1 MDPLRTRFAAGV
13 LCRLIE
19 DGCKTSVLC
28 FLNLTVS
35 LDLHAKI
42 GLQHL
47 FRAYSLKSGLLE
59 RRLKLGCLES
69 HRGGKWAAE
78 KKTGGLALC
87 VGGIRQLNSSRRPA
101 ESLIFLPQC
110 NQNAVIPGTDSK
122 IFYAF
127 PDLFL
132 HRPLSSNVRCVP
144 FQW

>member
-47 FRAYSLKSGLLE
+47 FRAYSLKSVSYTHLVRLDLVDRNVADIVE
-59 RRLKLGCLES
+59 RP
-69 HRGGKWAAE
+69 
-78 KKTGGLALC
+78 KKTPYIPRYYSLEEANELLDKLWGHWLWLPVMLCLFYGL
-87 VGGIRQLNSSRRPA
+87 RRS
-101 ESLIFLPQC
+101 EVLGLSLIH
-110 NQNAVIPGTDSK
+110 I
-122 IFYAF
+122 
-127 PDLFL
+127 
-132 HRPLSSNVRCVP
+132 
-144 FQW
+144 